1 MMINSDK
8 LLGTEEQSG
17 NKISGSAFLSKVNRK
32 ILSVNLLLKG
42 TLAADKSRK
51 RREEENE
58 KRQNEEDRLEKP
70 SALSNPKNQ
79 AAAESSKGGI
89 IGWFKILLE
98 KYYWDFL
105 QLNYL
110 KFVPLLQ
117 RSPPRLRQV

>member
-89 IGWFKILLE
+89 VGWFKNLLE
-98 KYYWDFL
+98 KYY
-105 QLNYL
+105 
-110 KFVPLLQ
+110 
-117 RSPPRLRQV
+117 

>member
-8 LLGTEEQSG
+8 LLGNEEQSG
-17 NKISGSAFLSKVNRK
+17 NKISGGAFLSKVNRK

-70 SALSNPKNQ
+70 SALLNPKIRRRQ
-79 AAAESSKGGI
+79 SRLKVVLLDGSR
-89 IGWFKILLE
+89 ILLE
-98 KYYWDFL
+98 KYY
-105 QLNYL
+105 
-110 KFVPLLQ
+110 
-117 RSPPRLRQV
+117 